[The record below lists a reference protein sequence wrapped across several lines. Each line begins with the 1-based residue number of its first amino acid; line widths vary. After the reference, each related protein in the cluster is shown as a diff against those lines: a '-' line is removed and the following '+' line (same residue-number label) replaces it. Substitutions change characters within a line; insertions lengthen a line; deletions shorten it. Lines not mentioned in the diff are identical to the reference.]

1 MSSIANLGSTPAA
14 LPQFNLHP
22 HGHKKGSQVQST
34 DPSSSSASP
43 QLPVRAAQN
52 MFTNLLQSLE
62 QAIGVQLTAPVAAAP
77 AATATSGAVGAGAA
91 GVSAASLNAAA
102 SKVNIKV

>member
-1 MSSIANLGSTPAA
+1 MSSIANLGSTAAA

-34 DPSSSSASP
+34 DLASSNTAP

-52 MFTNLLQSLE
+52 MFANLLQSLE
-62 QAIGVQLTAPVAAAP
+62 QAIGVQLTAPAAAAP
-77 AATATSGAVGAGAA
+77 AATATSAAGTAA
-91 GVSAASLNAAA
+91 GVSAASVAAA
-102 SKVNIKV
+102 ATKVSIKA